1 MSRETKLKTNKYHLQ
16 INYIQPNKAKPNKAK
31 AQKNIKKCCL
41 VKFHTLF
48 RDIIFFSC
56 KNYNKTKKF
65 QKTYI
70 KIKQYN
76 N

>member
-16 INYIQPNKAKPNKAK
+16 INYIQPNKAK
-31 AQKNIKKCCL
+31 AQKNIKKCNL
-41 VKFHTLF
+41 IKFHTLF